1 MSDCWINPLTADYSI
16 AAGAPARD
24 PADGLANAVY
34 LRLMT
39 PLASYWADAA
49 LGSRLHELQREKDV
63 PRVHRLAVQY
73 AEHALAPILA
83 DGRATRI
90 VVTAEQARPGWLTLL
105 VEVTRASG
113 ERLTFKHLVK
123 VI

>member
-1 MSDCWINPLTADYSI
+1 MSDCWIDPVTADYRIS
-16 AAGAPARD
+16 AGVTARD

-39 PLASYWADAA
+39 PLASYWADAT

-63 PRVHRLAVQY
+63 PRVLRLAVQY
-73 AEHALAPILA
+73 AEQALQPILT

-90 VVTAEQARPGWLTLL
+90 DVTAEQPSAGWLALL
-105 VEVTRASG
+105 VEVTRPSG
-113 ERLTFKHLVK
+113 ERLTFKYPVK